1 MKASLYH
8 YKTLRESPSEAELT
22 SHKLMIRANMIKPLA
37 SGIYSWLPLGNKV
50 LKKVEKIIREEMDS
64 NGCLEVLMPMV
75 QPKDLWEE
83 TGRSDE
89 YGPELLGFKDRN
101 DRDFYLG
108 PTHEEVITDLA
119 RKDIT
124 SPKDLPII
132 FYQIQ
137 TKFRDEIRP
146 RFGVMR
152 AREFLM
158 KDAYSFD
165 LDESSMKENYEKMKS
180 AYIKI
185 FNKLGLDYR
194 IVKADSG
201 SIGGNTSEE
210 FHVLANSGEDLLA
223 FSNESDFACNVEII
237 DEEDVNKIPGMPSP
251 DGKGTLSVKRGIEVG
266 HIFQLGDKYSKSLN
280 LKVQSNNSMSFL
292 QMGCYGIGVSR
303 IVAASIEQ
311 SHDDNGII
319 FPKELAPFDIILIL
333 INKMKSDSVNQK
345 AEFLYDNLT
354 ELGSEI
360 LLDDRDCSP
369 GIKFSDADLIGCP
382 YQIVISEKAL
392 EKNCYE
398 LVNRSDLSKKELT
411 EEELFAFFS

>member
-83 TGRSDE
+83 TGRSEE
-89 YGPELLGFKDRN
+89 YGPELLGFKDRS
-101 DRDFYLG
+101 DRNFYLG
-108 PTHEEVITDLA
+108 PTHEEVITDIA

-185 FNKLGLDYR
+185 FNRLDLDYR

-223 FSNESDFACNVEII
+223 FSNESDFACNVELI

-311 SHDDNGII
+311 NHDDNGII
-319 FPKELAPFDIILIL
+319 FPKELAPFDITLIL
-333 INKMKSDSVNQK
+333 INKMKSNSVNQK
-345 AEFLYDNLT
+345 AEFLYENLS
-354 ELGSEI
+354 ELGCEI

>member
-64 NGCLEVLMPMV
+64 NGCLEVLLPMV

-89 YGPELLGFKDRN
+89 YGPELLGFKDRS

-108 PTHEEVITDLA
+108 PTHEEVITDIA

-152 AREFLM
+152 SREFLM

-165 LDESSMKENYEKMKS
+165 LNESSMKENYEKMKS

-223 FSNESDFACNVEII
+223 FSNESDFACNVELI

-311 SHDDNGII
+311 NHDDNGII
-319 FPKELAPFDIILIL
+319 FPKELAPFDITLIL

>member
-89 YGPELLGFKDRN
+89 YGPELLGFKDRS

-108 PTHEEVITDLA
+108 PTHEEVITDIA

-165 LDESSMKENYEKMKS
+165 LDESSMKKNYEKMKS
-180 AYIKI
+180 VYIKI
-185 FNKLGLDYR
+185 FNRLGLDYR

-223 FSNESDFACNVEII
+223 FSNESDFACNVELI

-251 DGKGTLSVKRGIEVG
+251 DGKGILSVKRGIEVG

-311 SHDDNGII
+311 NHDDNGII
-319 FPKELAPFDIILIL
+319 FPKELAPFDITLIL

-345 AEFLYDNLT
+345 AEFLYDNLAK
-354 ELGSEI
+354 LGSEI

>member
-89 YGPELLGFKDRN
+89 YGPELLGFKDRS

-108 PTHEEVITDLA
+108 PTHEEVITDIA

-124 SPKDLPII
+124 SPKDLPVT

-165 LDESSMKENYEKMKS
+165 LGESSMKENYEKMKS

-223 FSNESDFACNVEII
+223 FSNESDFACNVELI

-251 DGKGTLSVKRGIEVG
+251 DGKGILSVKRGIEVG

-311 SHDDNGII
+311 NHDDNGII
-319 FPKELAPFDIILIL
+319 FPKELAPFDITLIL

-345 AEFLYDNLT
+345 AEFLYDNLAK
-354 ELGSEI
+354 LGSEI

>member
-319 FPKELAPFDIILIL
+319 FPKELAPFDITLIL

>member
-1 MKASLYH
+1 V
-8 YKTLRESPSEAELT
+8 EL
-22 SHKLMIRANMIKPLA
+22 
-37 SGIYSWLPLGNKV
+37 
-50 LKKVEKIIREEMDS
+50 
-64 NGCLEVLMPMV
+64 
-75 QPKDLWEE
+75 
-83 TGRSDE
+83 
-89 YGPELLGFKDRN
+89 
-101 DRDFYLG
+101 
-108 PTHEEVITDLA
+108 
-119 RKDIT
+119 
-124 SPKDLPII
+124 
-132 FYQIQ
+132 
-137 TKFRDEIRP
+137 
-146 RFGVMR
+146 
-152 AREFLM
+152 
-158 KDAYSFD
+158 
-165 LDESSMKENYEKMKS
+165 
-180 AYIKI
+180 
-185 FNKLGLDYR
+185 
-194 IVKADSG
+194 
-201 SIGGNTSEE
+201 
-210 FHVLANSGEDLLA
+210 
-223 FSNESDFACNVEII
+223 I

-311 SHDDNGII
+311 NHDDNGII
-319 FPKELAPFDIILIL
+319 FPKELAPFDITLIL
-333 INKMKSDSVNQK
+333 INKMKSNSVNQK
-345 AEFLYDNLT
+345 AEFLYENLS

>member
-64 NGCLEVLMPMV
+64 NGCLEVLLPMV

-89 YGPELLGFKDRN
+89 YGPELLGFKDRS

-108 PTHEEVITDLA
+108 PTHEEVITDIA

-152 AREFLM
+152 SREFLM

-165 LDESSMKENYEKMKS
+165 LNESSMKENYEKMKS

-223 FSNESDFACNVEII
+223 FSNESDFACNVELI

-311 SHDDNGII
+311 NHDDNGII
-319 FPKELAPFDIILIL
+319 FPKELAPFDITLIL
-333 INKMKSDSVNQK
+333 VNKMKSDSVNQK

>member
-1 MKASLYH
+1 
-8 YKTLRESPSEAELT
+8 
-22 SHKLMIRANMIKPLA
+22 MIRANMIKPLA

-83 TGRSDE
+83 TGRSEE
-89 YGPELLGFKDRN
+89 YGPELLGFKDRS
-101 DRDFYLG
+101 DRNFYLG
-108 PTHEEVITDLA
+108 PTHEEVITDIA

-185 FNKLGLDYR
+185 FNRLDLDYR

-223 FSNESDFACNVEII
+223 FSNESDFACNVELI

-311 SHDDNGII
+311 NHDDNGII
-319 FPKELAPFDIILIL
+319 FPKELAPFDITLIL
-333 INKMKSDSVNQK
+333 INKMKSNSVNQK
-345 AEFLYDNLT
+345 AEFLYENLS

>member
-1 MKASLYH
+1 
-8 YKTLRESPSEAELT
+8 
-22 SHKLMIRANMIKPLA
+22 MIKPLA

-83 TGRSDE
+83 TGRSEE
-89 YGPELLGFKDRN
+89 YGPELLGFKDRS
-101 DRDFYLG
+101 DRNFYLG
-108 PTHEEVITDLA
+108 PTHEEVITDIA

-185 FNKLGLDYR
+185 FNRLDLDYR

-223 FSNESDFACNVEII
+223 FSNESDFACNVELI

-311 SHDDNGII
+311 NHDDNGII
-319 FPKELAPFDIILIL
+319 FPKELAPFDITLIL
-333 INKMKSDSVNQK
+333 INKMKSNSVNQK
-345 AEFLYDNLT
+345 AEFLYENLS